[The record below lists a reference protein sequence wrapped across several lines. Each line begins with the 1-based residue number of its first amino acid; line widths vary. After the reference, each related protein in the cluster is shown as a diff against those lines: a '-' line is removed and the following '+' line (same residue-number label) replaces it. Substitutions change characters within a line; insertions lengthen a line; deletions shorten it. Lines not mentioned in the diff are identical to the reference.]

1 MTVTWQSHVSV
12 CCCCTCFEF
21 LVTCLGQAEVS
32 GELKRTVK
40 IKISSFFHY
49 CIITLPCLAPSET
62 VGPPL
67 SSDAASWRTSVA
79 TTHHKHKSL
88 IPIYSILHCTKRWA
102 ISTWS
107 RQIPLPF
114 PELRCAHIIVS
125 RIASWGFAGLH
136 FSIRSPYYIR
146 DELVPQFHPEWVTL
160 WGRREK
166 RTVFPHLHSL
176 VWHTHTYHQEW
187 PPVSVFL
194 LLLSS
199 LRSCDW
205 KTQ

>member
-49 CIITLPCLAPSET
+49 CIITLPCLAPSDT

-79 TTHHKHKSL
+79 TNHTSQTQ
-88 IPIYSILHCTKRWA
+88 ITYSYSILHRTKRWA

-114 PELRCAHIIVS
+114 PELRCTHIIVS
-125 RIASWGFAGLH
+125 RIASWRVCWFAFFDSLTLLH
-136 FSIRSPYYIR
+136 QRWTCVS
-146 DELVPQFHPEWVTL
+146 VPPRV
-160 WGRREK
+160 G
-166 RTVFPHLHSL
+166 HSL
-176 VWHTHTYHQEW
+176 GKTGKKNGFPSPSFSCLTHTHAHLPSRMTSRECF
-187 PPVSVFL
+187 PPPSVVA
-194 LLLSS
+194 S
-199 LRSCDW
+199 
-205 KTQ
+205 